1 MSPLT
6 AGLIALFALYMVL
19 VSWQM
24 RRALAAREPRARLA
38 EARRLLLLATLGV
51 PLAPA
56 FILLV
61 T

>member
-1 MSPLT
+1 VSPLT
-6 AGLIALFALYMVL
+6 AGLIALFALYTVL

-24 RRALAAREPRARLA
+24 RRASAAREPRTRLT

-51 PLAPA
+51 PLVPA

-61 T
+61 A